1 MEANLLEKYNVKAM
15 VPANITSG
23 MAGARVPMAN
33 AKRVTVLVV
42 LATGTSVT
50 ANTVALK
57 QHNAAASGTTKALEV
72 TNHYYTKIDAATEFT
87 AVPVTVAED
96 TFNVHALV
104 GDDAAVLAFEV
115 LAEDL
120 DRDNGFNHISAD
132 LGSAGVARYASIVYI
147 VDGSFKPAYAET
159 V

>member
-23 MAGARVPMAN
+23 MTGARVPMKN
-33 AKRVTVLVV
+33 VGRLTILVL
-42 LATGTSVT
+42 LAGGTSVV
-50 ANTVALK
+50 ANTVVLQ
-57 QHNAAASGTTKALEV
+57 QHNAASSGTTKAVEILN
-72 TNHYYTKIDAATEFT
+72 TYYHKIDAATEFT
-87 AVPVTVAED
+87 AVPVTTAED